1 MPTAG
6 KFCTPSSPREYHG
19 FSPFHMVIDHSS
31 NMILSLSSNKYELE
45 RAIIQP
51 IKQVAARSSIRGFK
65 DDYYH
70 VDSDVVLL
78 AGETHAWRKPVRIAL
93 LHALSLSHVHT
104 WLMLSIFS
112 VLLKG

>member
-6 KFCTPSSPREYHG
+6 KYCTPSSPREYRG
-19 FSPFHMVIDHSS
+19 FSPFYMVIEPSP
-31 NMILSLSSNKYELE
+31 NMILSPSSNKHELD
-45 RAIIQP
+45 RTIIQP

-78 AGETHAWRKPVRIAL
+78 AGETHVWRKPVRIAP
-93 LHALSLSHVHT
+93 HYLSRTYIH
-104 WLMLSIFS
+104 
-112 VLLKG
+112 G